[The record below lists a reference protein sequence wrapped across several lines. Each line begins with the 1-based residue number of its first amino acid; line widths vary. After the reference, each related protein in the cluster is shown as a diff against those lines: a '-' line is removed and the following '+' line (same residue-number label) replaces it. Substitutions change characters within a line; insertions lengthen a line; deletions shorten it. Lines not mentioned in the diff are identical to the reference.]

1 MEDAWTTLSHGES
14 IEQRYY
20 LGNRSDSPLK
30 RMRMKVNSEWYD
42 VEVGDVYQSPVEV
55 IVDGEAYLV
64 ELGTAPDGLPAPRMR
79 QVPKVEQPGLRG
91 ITEGDERV
99 IRSPLPGK
107 VVSINVTKG
116 QILEPGDEICILES
130 MKMEQSVRIA
140 KAGMVKNIKIKTA
153 QNINAGAPMIE
164 LQ

>member
-1 MEDAWTTLSHGES
+1 
-14 IEQRYY
+14 
-20 LGNRSDSPLK
+20 
-30 RMRMKVNSEWYD
+30 MRMKVNDEWYD
-42 VEVGDVYQSPVEV
+42 VEVGDAYQSPVEV
-55 IVDGEAYLV
+55 VVDGETYLV
-64 ELGTAPDGLPAPRMR
+64 EMGIAADGLPAPRMR
-79 QVPKVEQPGLRG
+79 QAPKVEQPGLRG

-107 VVSINVTKG
+107 VVSITVTKG
-116 QILEPGDEICILES
+116 QVLEPGDEICVLES
-130 MKMEQSVRIA
+130 MKMEQSVRMA